1 MTVELIKQAIRE
13 LPELERE
20 NLAAWLETEYRL
32 GSSDELEALVAVG
45 LSQLDRGEAIP
56 GDISRARLQEK
67 KAAWMTQQRRLA
79 R

>member
-20 NLAAWLETEYRL
+20 NLAAWLETECSP
-32 GSSDELEALVAVG
+32 SSSGELDALVVVG
-45 LSQLDRGEAIP
+45 LSQLDRGQAIP
-56 GDISRARLQEK
+56 GDVSRARLQEK